1 MAAVKLSPAEVLSES
16 FGFFFAN
23 TRLFF
28 HLVTIPWI
36 MSVVIRVVGSMLD
49 VDSPVAVLVEK
60 AVDVVPTA
68 MFMVAW
74 QRVVLL
80 GPNRLDRL
88 PGTGWSPRESA
99 YLIHLIKVAGMTFVL
114 AGAFVF
120 AVWPLDSSAFGACRA
135 IDPDTA
141 RRQALTAPIAVGFLV
156 SLLMALRV
164 SFGLAASA
172 VDLPFSPRLSWAYSR
187 GNGWTIIGTLFLAYF
202 AGAIATGLTAI
213 IVVSLMRG
221 ILGAQE
227 AAAVV
232 SWTAAILVSYG
243 GVGLTATLQAVLFR
257 RLVGWREGAC
267 PPTLPII
274 EDRRSPTNGRSGGA

>member
-1 MAAVKLSPAEVLSES
+1 VPAVKLSFAEVLSEA
-16 FGFFFAN
+16 FGHFFAN

-36 MSVVIRVVGSMLD
+36 MSVVIRVVGSILD
-49 VDSPVAVLVEK
+49 VDSPIAVLVEK
-60 AVDVVPTA
+60 AVDVVPTT

-88 PGTGWSPRESA
+88 PGMGWSPRETA
-99 YLIHLIKVAGMTFVL
+99 YLIHLIKVAGMTFAL

-120 AVWPLDSSAFGACRA
+120 AVWPLDSFGAGRA

-141 RRQALTAPIAVGFLV
+141 QRQALTAPFAVGFLV
-156 SLLMALRV
+156 SLVLALRV
-164 SFGLAASA
+164 SYGLAASA
-172 VDLPFSPRLSWAYSR
+172 VDLPFSPRLSWGYSR

-213 IVVSLMRG
+213 IVVSVMRG
-221 ILGAQE
+221 MLGAQD
-227 AAAVV
+227 AAAIV

-257 RLVGWREGAC
+257 RLVGWREGAG
-267 PPTLPII
+267 LPAL
-274 EDRRSPTNGRSGGA
+274 SQS

>member
-1 MAAVKLSPAEVLSES
+1 VPAVKLSPAEVLSES

-120 AVWPLDSSAFGACRA
+120 AVWPLDSSAFGAGRA

-172 VDLPFSPRLSWAYSR
+172 VDLPFSPRLSWGYSR
-187 GNGWTIIGTLFLAYF
+187 GNAWTIICTLFFAYF

-213 IVVSLMRG
+213 IVISLMRG
-221 ILGAQE
+221 LLGAQE
-227 AAAVV
+227 AAAIV
-232 SWTAAILVSYG
+232 SWTAAILVAYA
-243 GVGLTATLQAVLFR
+243 GVAVTATLQAVLFR
-257 RLVGWREGAC
+257 RLVGWREGAG
-267 PPTLPII
+267 LPAL
-274 EDRRSPTNGRSGGA
+274 SQS